1 MYYSN
6 IEVIHAVCKS
16 KLSAGIKRESWYYYE
31 AEEGQSVDMRG
42 LRGQRYT
49 KRNNEGTKKRASI
62 RKSREHE
69 TRIEWTKAV
78 SKDCFFSVI

>member
-42 LRGQRYT
+42 QRYT
-49 KRNNEGTKKRASI
+49 KRNYEGTKKRASI

-78 SKDCFFSVI
+78 SKDCLFFSVI